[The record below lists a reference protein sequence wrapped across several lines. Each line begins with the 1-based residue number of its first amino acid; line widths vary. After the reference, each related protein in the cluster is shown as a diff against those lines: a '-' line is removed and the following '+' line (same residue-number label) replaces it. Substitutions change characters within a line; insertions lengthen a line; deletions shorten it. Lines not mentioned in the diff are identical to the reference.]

1 MDKRLVIIAGI
12 IGLAVIIAGGLPLNQ
27 ARAGSCCPAH
37 GGTDK
42 IDMKGNN
49 AGKTLSLEKIHSERF
64 PVVAQS
70 IDKAVKAV
78 ESGDKETAL
87 AELDKARKMLAAIH
101 EAISK
106 HLKPKFANTRCPI
119 MGSPVKTQKVAG
131 TLIRDYKGRQI
142 AFCCAGC
149 PSAWDKLSDDEK
161 TVKLAQVVTP
171 DKHTS
176 CSMH

>member
-1 MDKRLVIIAGI
+1 MKKHMEAG
-12 IGLAVIIAGGLPLNQ
+12 P
-27 ARAGSCCPAH
+27 
-37 GGTDK
+37 
-42 IDMKGNN
+42 
-49 AGKTLSLEKIHSERF
+49 LSLGEIHSEHL
-64 PVVAQS
+64 PMVSHS
-70 IDKAVKAV
+70 IDKAIKAV
-78 ESGDKETAL
+78 EAGNKETAV
-87 AELDKARKMLAAIH
+87 AELHKAQKMLAAIC
-101 EAISK
+101 AGIAK
-106 HLKPKFANTRCPI
+106 HVKPKFANTRCPI

-176 CSMH
+176 HSMH